1 MASQVLSGS
10 GNLSYINTTG
20 NTVRVIIYSVCFST
34 PSQLTVSWGASGS
47 PATISLSNVRSLGKN
62 LASIDGSQKSSI
74 TTGGGVFSNKETTTT
89 TYTTTSD
96 NLYVDYGT
104 ISSTSHLYVYS
115 SSPTEIFLNPNEIF
129 TLNSPSNISGYNVL
143 VVPENG

>member
-74 TTGGGVFSNKETTTT
+74 TRNRETTTT

-104 ISSTSHLYVYS
+104 IVITSQYYVYS